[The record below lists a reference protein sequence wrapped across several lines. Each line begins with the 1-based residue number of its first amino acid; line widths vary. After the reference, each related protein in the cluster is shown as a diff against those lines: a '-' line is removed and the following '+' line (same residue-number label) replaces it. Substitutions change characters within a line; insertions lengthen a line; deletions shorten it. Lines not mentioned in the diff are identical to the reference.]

1 MRMQG
6 TDAEEGAASPVSIR
20 PAAPD
25 DAGAICRI
33 HRSSVCVLCS
43 AAYSPQE
50 IEAWVGHTDPAEY
63 RKLLAAGDE
72 TFFVAERDHEVVGF
86 SALHDD
92 EVTAVFV
99 DPERGRGTGEP
110 LLAAVEDVARKK
122 GVPMLRLLSTITGFP
137 FYLAHGYV
145 EQGRSSMIRS
155 GVALLVIEMTKI
167 LLAG

>member
-1 MRMQG
+1 MQG
-6 TDAEEGAASPVSIR
+6 TDAEGGGPHAPVNIR

-33 HRSSVCVLCS
+33 HKSSVCVLC
-43 AAYSPQE
+43 APAYSPQE
-50 IEAWVGHTDPAEY
+50 IEAWVGRTAPEDY
-63 RKLLAAGDE
+63 RQLLASSDE

-92 EVTAVFV
+92 KVTAVFV
-99 DPERGRGTGEP
+99 DPERGRGAGEP

-122 GVPMLRLLSTITGFP
+122 GVPRLRLLSTITGFP
-137 FYLAHGYV
+137 FYLAHGY
-145 EQGRSSMIRS
+145 EARGRSSMIRS

-167 LLAG
+167 LLSG